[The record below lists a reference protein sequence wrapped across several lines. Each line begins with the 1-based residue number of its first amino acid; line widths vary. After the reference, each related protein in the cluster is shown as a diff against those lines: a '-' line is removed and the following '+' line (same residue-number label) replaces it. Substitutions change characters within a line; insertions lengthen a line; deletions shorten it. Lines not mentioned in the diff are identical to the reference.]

1 MAGSLQDASDM
12 RWTTPLKPALS
23 AGESLLDRVLCVFGA
38 VAFSQFPEFIQQYLQ
53 RLGGHLD
60 EARRQLAKF
69 TEAAAQ
75 SNLTLPQFI
84 DRTSANPD
92 TAVAKLGGVMQDAVD
107 RVNELSFANAAIH
120 DASLWE
126 RPFVFLRH
134 VDGEIASAT
143 WAIYQPAVPTT
154 AEGLVYALAGVIVVL
169 CIYYGG
175 IKAPTQ
181 AALRARKT
189 RRSKVS
195 DIKPV
200 PPSA

>member
-1 MAGSLQDASDM
+1 M

-23 AGESLLDRVLCVFGA
+23 VGESLLDRILCVAGA

-60 EARRQLAKF
+60 EARRQVAKF
-69 TEAAAQ
+69 TETAAQ
-75 SNLTLPQFI
+75 SNLSLPQFI
-84 DRTSANPD
+84 DRTAANGD
-92 TAVAKLGGVMQDAVD
+92 TAVAKLGGVMQEAVD

-134 VDGEIASAT
+134 VDPEIASAT
-143 WAIYQPAVPTT
+143 WSIYQPAVPTT
-154 AEGLVYALAGVIVVL
+154 VEGLIYALMGVVVTL
-169 CIYYGG
+169 CLYYGG
-175 IKAPTQ
+175 IKYP
-181 AALRARKT
+181 ALAFMRT
-189 RRSKVS
+189 RRVGRSKVS

-200 PPSA
+200 PPAA